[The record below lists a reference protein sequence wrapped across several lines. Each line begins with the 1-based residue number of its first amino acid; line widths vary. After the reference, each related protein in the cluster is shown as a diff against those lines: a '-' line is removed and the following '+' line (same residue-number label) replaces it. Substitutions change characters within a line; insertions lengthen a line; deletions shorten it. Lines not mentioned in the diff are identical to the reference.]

1 MTELIAQLTTL
12 GIAYEENV
20 PMSSKTSLKIGG
32 AAELMLFPASVPE
45 LHNCLKLCAEEGEK
59 PFILGCGSNLLVKD
73 SGLDGV
79 VISTEK
85 LLGIIH
91 VGNGLVC
98 CGAGVKLSELCVFAQ
113 KNGLSGLEFAYG
125 IPGSV
130 GGAAYMN
137 AGAYGGEMK
146 DVLHSVQYVD
156 PSGALCELPVS
167 DLELGYRRSVF
178 MRNHGVIAGLTVQL
192 QSGNPVEIRAKM
204 NEIMQKRK
212 DKQPLEFPS
221 AGSVFKRPEGH
232 FAGALIERC
241 GLKGKGVGGARVS
254 EKHAGFIVNAGGA
267 TASDV
272 RALIALVQAVVEAE
286 TGVFLE
292 PEIQFK

>member
-1 MTELIAQLTTL
+1 MLNELAAL
-12 GIAYEENV
+12 GIAFEENV
-20 PMSSKTSLKIGG
+20 PMSSKTSFKIGG
-32 AAELMLFPASVPE
+32 PAELMLFPSSVAE
-45 LHNCLKLCAEEGEK
+45 LHSCVKLCAGQGIK

-85 LLGIIH
+85 LLGITR
-91 VGNGLVC
+91 VGDSLIT
-98 CGAGVKLSELCVFAQ
+98 CGAGVKLSDLCVFAQ
-113 KNGLSGLEFAYG
+113 KQGLSGLEFAYG
-125 IPGSV
+125 IPGSA

-146 DVLHSVQYVD
+146 DVIAMVHYVD
-156 PSGALCELPVS
+156 GVNLPRALSAEKCEF
-167 DLELGYRRSVF
+167 GYRSSIF
-178 MRNHGVIAGLTVQL
+178 MRNGWAIAGIFIQL
-192 QSGNPVEIRAKM
+192 QPGNPDEIKAKM
-204 NEIMQKRK
+204 TEIMQKRK
-212 DKQPLEFPS
+212 DKQPLEYPS

-232 FAGALIERC
+232 FAGGLIEQC

-267 TASDV
+267 TAADV
-272 RALIALVQAVVEAE
+272 RALIALVQTVVEAE

-292 PEIQFK
+292 PEIRFV

>member
-1 MTELIAQLTTL
+1 
-12 GIAYEENV
+12 
-20 PMSSKTSLKIGG
+20 MSAKTSFKIGG
-32 AAELMLFPASVPE
+32 AAELMLYPASAEE
-45 LHNCLKLCAEEGEK
+45 LQACIKLCAAQGEK

-85 LLGIIH
+85 LLGIAF
-91 VGNGLVC
+91 GDDGLIS

-113 KNGLSGLEFAYG
+113 KQGLAGLEFAYG
-125 IPGSV
+125 IPGSA

-146 DVLHSVQYVD
+146 DVLHFVRYID
-156 PSGALCELPVS
+156 PDGEICELPAGA
-167 DLELGYRRSVF
+167 LELGYRRSVF
-178 MRNHGVIAGLTVQL
+178 MRNGGVIAGLTVRL
-192 QSGNPVEIRAKM
+192 APGDPAEIRAKM
-204 NEIMQKRK
+204 DEILQKRR

-232 FAGALIERC
+232 FAGALIEQC
-241 GLKGKGVGGARVS
+241 GLKGQSVGGAQVS

-267 TASDV
+267 RAADV
-272 RALIALVQAVVEAE
+272 RALIALVQTAVENE

-292 PEIQFK
+292 PEIRFV

>member
-1 MTELIAQLTTL
+1 MTVLLELLAAL
-12 GIAYEENV
+12 GVAFEKNV
-20 PMSSKTSLKIGG
+20 PMSAKTSFKIGG
-32 AAELMLFPASVPE
+32 AAELMLFPASEQE
-45 LHNCLKLCAEEGEK
+45 LQACIKLCAEQGEK

-85 LLGIIH
+85 LLGITLESDGM
-91 VGNGLVC
+91 VS

-113 KNGLSGLEFAYG
+113 KQGLAGLEFAYG
-125 IPGSV
+125 IPGSA

-146 DVLHSVQYVD
+146 DILHSVRYID
-156 PSGALCELPVS
+156 PASEVCALPA
-167 DLELGYRRSVF
+167 DALELGYRRSVF
-178 MRNHGVIAGLTVQL
+178 MQNHGAIAGLTVRL
-192 QSGNPVEIRAKM
+192 QPGGPIEIRAKM
-204 NEIMQKRK
+204 DETMQKRR
-212 DKQPLEFPS
+212 DKQPLEYPS

-232 FAGALIERC
+232 FAGGLIEQC
-241 GLKGKGVGGARVS
+241 GLKGRGVGGARVS

-267 TASDV
+267 TAADV
-272 RALIALVQAVVEAE
+272 RALIAVVQTVVEAE

-292 PEIQFK
+292 PEIRFV

>member
-1 MTELIAQLTTL
+1 MIELVKDL
-12 GIAYEENV
+12 GVAYEESV
-20 PMSSKTSLKIGG
+20 PMSAKTSFKIGG
-32 AAELMLFPASVPE
+32 AAELMLFPASIPE
-45 LHNCLKLCAEEGEK
+45 LHNCIKWCAQQGEK

-85 LLGIIH
+85 LLGITLE
-91 VGNGLVC
+91 GDGLISC
-98 CGAGVKLSELCVFAQ
+98 MAGVKLSELCLFAQ
-113 KNGLSGLEFAYG
+113 KNGLTGLEFAYG
-125 IPGSV
+125 IPGSA

-146 DVLHSVQYVD
+146 DVISLVHFVD
-156 PSGALCELPVS
+156 GVDLPRALPADKCEF
-167 DLELGYRRSVF
+167 GYRSSIF
-178 MRNHGVIAGLTVQL
+178 MKNGWTIAGVFIDLKP
-192 QSGNPVEIRAKM
+192 GDPAEIKAKM

-221 AGSVFKRPEGH
+221 AGSVFKRPEGR

-267 TASDV
+267 TAADV

-292 PEIQFK
+292 PEIRFV